1 MCHTS
6 INGRLCY
13 VVHSHIQ
20 NLQAELLQGM
30 SRGLTKILQRIIY
43 VLLSDE

>member
-6 INGRLCY
+6 INRGLCY

-30 SRGLTKILQRIIY
+30 SRGLTKILKGIIY